1 MGRVRE
7 AVLLPL
13 MVFPAA
19 AVIAIAIGVALH
31 QVPRFWA
38 PGLALLLTILV
49 TAAGFIFSSRAD
61 RS

>member
-1 MGRVRE
+1 MGRLRE

-19 AVIAIAIGVALH
+19 AVIAIAIGVLLH
-31 QVPRFWA
+31 MVPRFYA
-38 PGLALLLTILV
+38 PGVALLLTILV
-49 TAAGFIFSSRAD
+49 TAAGFFFSSRAD